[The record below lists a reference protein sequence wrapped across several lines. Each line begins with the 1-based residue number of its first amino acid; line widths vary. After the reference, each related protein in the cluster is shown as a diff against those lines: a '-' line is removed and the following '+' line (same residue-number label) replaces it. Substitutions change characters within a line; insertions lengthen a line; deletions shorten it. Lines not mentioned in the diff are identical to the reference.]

1 MAYWGTAYNDLLRG
15 VLNMSDER
23 TETTSADATAPEAV
37 VIEPLDVAVL
47 HERIAKLE
55 RESAEYRDQS
65 LRAMADYKNFK
76 RRADQE
82 RADLIRGASAAL
94 LLKLLPVMDDLE
106 RAMGSVTP
114 EVGASAW
121 YNGFKLIPQ
130 KLAAIIESEG
140 VVPIVAVGEQFD
152 PNLHDAVIYEDAE
165 GQEGKVIA
173 DLQRGYKLREKILR
187 PTMVKVGKA

>member
-1 MAYWGTAYNDLLRG
+1 MTE
-15 VLNMSDER
+15 ER
-23 TETTSADATAPEAV
+23 TETTAQESTDQESVVVEA
-37 VIEPLDVAVL
+37 LDVTGL

-55 RESAEYRDQS
+55 RESAENRDQW
-65 LRAMADYKNFK
+65 LRAVADYKNFK

-82 RADLIRGASAAL
+82 RSELIRGASAAL

-114 EVGASAW
+114 EVAASAW

-140 VVPIVAVGEQFD
+140 VAPISAVGEQFD
-152 PNLHDAVIYEDAE
+152 PNLHEAVIYEDAE

-173 DLQRGYKLREKILR
+173 DLQRGYKLREKVLR